1 MHHQRRHV
9 VVDDRHLDALDH
21 QLLVHQLQMDRW
33 SDMDRQMLN
42 HPRHAVGNFQCPH
55 LLDAVN
61 LDVLQNLGELNLDA
75 DLTCQVVA
83 HLSHQLV
90 VQVGAELRHQLR
102 MDYFPGAVGVELRHQ
117 LRMDCFLAAELVL
130 LALEL
135 LQHQELP
142 HRFQQQLVA
151 QYCFQQSRALAQ
163 PLAQLNQRQV
173 RQLIQQLILDLLRL
187 FWQPSSLRQ
196 LS

>member
-1 MHHQRRHV
+1 MGP
-9 VVDDRHLDALDH
+9 
-21 QLLVHQLQMDRW
+21 
-33 SDMDRQMLN
+33 QMLN
-42 HPRHAVGNFQCPH
+42 HPRHLHAVGSFRYQH

-75 DLTCQVVA
+75 DLTYQVVA

-90 VQVGAELRHQLR
+90 VQVDAELRHQLR

-173 RQLIQQLILDLLRL
+173 RQLTQQLILDLLRL

>member
-1 MHHQRRHV
+1 
-9 VVDDRHLDALDH
+9 
-21 QLLVHQLQMDRW
+21 
-33 SDMDRQMLN
+33 MDRQLLN
-42 HPRHAVGNFQCPH
+42 HQQYVVGSFQYQH
-55 LLDAVN
+55 LLDVVN
-61 LDVLQNLGELNLDA
+61 LVGLQNLDELNLDA

-83 HLSHQLV
+83 HQLRQLV
-90 VQVGAELRHQLR
+90 VQVDVELRHQLR

-117 LRMDCFLAAELVL
+117 LRMDCFLDEVLVS

-135 LQHQELP
+135 MQHQELS